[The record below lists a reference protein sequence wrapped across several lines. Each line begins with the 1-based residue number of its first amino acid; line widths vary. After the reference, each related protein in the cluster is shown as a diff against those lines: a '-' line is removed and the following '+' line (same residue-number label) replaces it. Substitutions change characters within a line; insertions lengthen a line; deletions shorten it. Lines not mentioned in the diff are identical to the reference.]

1 VLIYANVELSN
12 NLDAYI
18 DVHLSMKK
26 GAMMLLLVKSNLIV
40 NKNNIDKFKY
50 FYKKIKFKKKKKKK
64 KKNKN
69 FKL

>member
-1 VLIYANVELSN
+1 MLIYANVELSN

-50 FYKKIKFKKKKKKK
+50 FNVSSILQK
-64 KKNKN
+64 KKNITGRIGN
-69 FKL
+69 